1 MSKQLNI
8 LFLLWLSLLLLPE
21 SGFVK
26 VSEAKEKEFLSCS
39 PPYYSFSSGTYHP
52 GGPVPAMDADILNFA
67 LNVEYFECEF
77 FMGALYGAGLDKF
90 APHLTG
96 GGPPPIGL
104 EIANLDPPTRDIVL
118 QFGLQEIGHI
128 RAIQETVK
136 DPIPRPQLDLGVKA
150 WAKFFE
156 EALGYRLSPPFNPYA
171 NSVNY
176 VIAMYCIPY
185 VGLTGYVG
193 GNPNITSHTAKR
205 LVAGLLGVE
214 AGQDAVIRYW
224 LYERGHLQVYPYTI
238 TVAEMTGKISN
249 LRNCLGKTG
258 IVDEGVIVPKELGA
272 EGRVN
277 GNILSADTNSLAYI
291 RTPGEVLRVLYGTGN
306 ESIPGGFY
314 PLGAN
319 GRIAAS
325 YLYSLH

>member
-1 MSKQLNI
+1 M
-8 LFLLWLSLLLLPE
+8 
-21 SGFVK
+21 K
-26 VSEAKEKEFLSCS
+26 VSEAKEEKILSC
-39 PPYYSFSSGTYHP
+39 PPPDYSFSTGTYHP
-52 GGPVPAMDADILNFA
+52 DGPVPAMDSDLLNFA

-77 FMGALYGAGLDKF
+77 FMGALYGVGLDKF

-104 EIANLDPPTRDIVL
+104 EIANLDPATGDIVL

-128 RAIQETVK
+128 RVIRETVK

-156 EALGYRLSPPFNPYA
+156 EALGYRLNPPFNPYA

-176 VIAMYCIPY
+176 FIAMYCIPY

-193 GNPNITSHTAKR
+193 SNPNITSHTAKR
-205 LVAGLLGVE
+205 LLAGLLGVE

-224 LYERGHLQVYPYTI
+224 LYERGHWEVYPYAI

-272 EGRVN
+272 EGRVR
-277 GNILSADTNSLAYI
+277 GNILSADTNSLAYS
-291 RTPGEVLRVLYGTGN
+291 RTAAEILRVLYGTGN

-319 GRIAAS
+319 GRVARS